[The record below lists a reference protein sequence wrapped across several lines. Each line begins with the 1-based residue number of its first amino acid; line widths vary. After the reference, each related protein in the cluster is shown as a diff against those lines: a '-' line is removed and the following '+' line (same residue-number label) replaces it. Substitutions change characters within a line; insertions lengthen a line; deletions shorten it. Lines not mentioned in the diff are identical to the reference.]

1 MHAWLKL
8 MTYSTVTSLSIWYI
22 FNPLASQ
29 IWCRHRKRSDLSY
42 VHYPPCVLLSV
53 LVFGEHLHTRV
64 GHAMST
70 DEARH
75 THGCSMCEH
84 VDRTRRFGVSMCR
97 MLVGGNWAVRA
108 DNVLITYEPLV
119 RTRTPHA
126 LFLTR
131 ASVKVRSSAYKC
143 GALEFISAAVGFGQC
158 AHGAL

>member
-108 DNVLITYEPLV
+108 DNVLTTYDSLGI
-119 RTRTPHA
+119 A
-126 LFLTR
+126 MLTSGGSTYTHCSRIYSR
-131 ASVKVRSSAYKC
+131 ARLSAFNC
-143 GALEFISAAVGFGQC
+143 I
-158 AHGAL
+158 